1 MSREN
6 IVTCNLCKA
15 TTTDHF
21 DGLKG
26 WKHIEIREA
35 FEFSRAV
42 HLHEFQIDLCPTCF
56 DGYGLGKLLPKPAGV
71 RMPDPITTRR
81 EGLL

>member
-1 MSREN
+1 MSRES

-15 TTTDHF
+15 TTSDHF

-42 HLHEFQIDLCPTCF
+42 
-56 DGYGLGKLLPKPAGV
+56 GKLLPKPAGV

>member
-15 TTTDHF
+15 TTSDHF

-26 WKHIEIREA
+26 WKHI
-35 FEFSRAV
+35 
-42 HLHEFQIDLCPTCF
+42 F
-56 DGYGLGKLLPKPAGV
+56 DGYGLGNLLPKPAGV
-71 RMPDPITTRR
+71 APIAIRR

>member
-15 TTTDHF
+15 TTSDHF

-26 WKHIEIREA
+26 WA
-35 FEFSRAV
+35 SCFLSPQWWPLLLSAV
-42 HLHEFQIDLCPTCF
+42 RVC
-56 DGYGLGKLLPKPAGV
+56 YGHAP
-71 RMPDPITTRR
+71 RT
-81 EGLL
+81 

>member
-15 TTTDHF
+15 TTTEHF
-21 DGLKG
+21 ERLRG
-26 WKHIEIREA
+26 WKHIEIRDA

-42 HLHEFQIDLCPTCF
+42 HLKEFQIDLCPTCF
-56 DGYGLGKLLPKPAGV
+56 DGYGLGNLLPKPAGV
-71 RMPDPITTRR
+71 APIAIRR